1 MQIGQRY
8 KNPSTGLRCTV
19 RNKPLQFAPVAY
31 ELGRVV
37 EDYLGG
43 ILCPTTSP
51 PTHFNQYLRYKSSQS
66 TKYIG
71 EKRERGLKSGVLG
84 RGMAL
89 IGYRSLLW
97 ACLCLCNKQKDLPRD
112 GYKLWSFITFFLLF
126 NPLLRWRPKL
136 QSGTKQEE
144 ENSIYSNRTKSF
156 QNLKKEHEH
165 LMIIL
170 KQEG

>member
-8 KNPSTGLRCTV
+8 KNPSAGLRCTA

-97 ACLCLCNKQKDLPRD
+97 ACLCLCNKQRTCQEMAINCGRSSP
-112 GYKLWSFITFFLLF
+112 FFCCL
-126 NPLLRWRPKL
+126 
-136 QSGTKQEE
+136 
-144 ENSIYSNRTKSF
+144 
-156 QNLKKEHEH
+156 
-165 LMIIL
+165 IL
-170 KQEG
+170 S